1 MDYEYF
7 WANKD
12 SCGQRIARKHGL
24 KFVHLIMCTSPDSG
38 DCLYMFQ
45 SGSRYYIWNPIE
57 CGIWEIVTEM
67 DLVDIVTEIDKMGLK
82 SLKSAKV
89 YQMFS
94 A

>member
-1 MDYEYF
+1 
-7 WANKD
+7 
-12 SCGQRIARKHGL
+12 
-24 KFVHLIMCTSPDSG
+24 MCTSPDSG

-67 DLVDIVTEIDKMGLK
+67 DLVDIVTEMDKMGLK

-94 A
+94 D